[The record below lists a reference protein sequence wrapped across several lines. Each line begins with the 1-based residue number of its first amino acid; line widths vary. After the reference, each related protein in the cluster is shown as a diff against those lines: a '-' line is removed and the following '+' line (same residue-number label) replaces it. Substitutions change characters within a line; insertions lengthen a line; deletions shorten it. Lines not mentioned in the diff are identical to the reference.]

1 MGDLPYHTGV
11 GQILPILDP
20 MGESR
25 LNALL
30 VLGVI
35 LIVGVLGGH
44 VAHRFG
50 LPSVTGYLLIG
61 IIMGPSVTGLISK
74 ADLTALQPVNDFALG
89 LIGLSIGGE
98 LRWHFL
104 RRKWRS
110 FGLLFLGEGLTTIL
124 CVFVLTY
131 MVSRNLPLALILG
144 VLALATAPGS
154 ILDVINENRT
164 RGSFPRVVMSLVALD
179 NLFCIVAFTAVTT
192 VLNLYYFNVDQGRSL
207 FESLSRELGLA
218 LLLAVVLGA
227 LGLTVVNRVNLLRQR
242 QVLIM
247 AVMFLAVGLPR
258 HLEVSYLLV
267 TLVTGLII
275 VNLSRNFRKFYEIL
289 HTIDTPLLVVFLTL
303 AGMKLQLAVL
313 PGLGLLGL
321 VYISARF
328 LGKVGGSRLGAE
340 LCALIPGRHSAIAPE
355 QRKSVGLALTPQA
368 GVAIGL
374 SLLAEQTLPLPEN
387 LLVSLIL
394 GSVIFFEIVGP
405 MLVLRALD
413 RTGSLVK
420 HGG

>member
-1 MGDLPYHTGV
+1 MYLSSTQV
-11 GQILPILDP
+11 
-20 MGESR
+20 GESL
-25 LNALL
+25 LNSLL

-35 LIVGVLGGH
+35 LIAGVLGGH

-61 IIMGPSVTGLISK
+61 ILIGPSVTGLISK

-110 FGLLFLGEGLTTIL
+110 FGLLFLGEGLTTFL

-131 MVSRNLPLALILG
+131 IVSRDLPLALILG

-164 RGSFPRVVMSLVALD
+164 HGSFPRVVMSLVALD
-179 NLFCIVAFTAVTT
+179 NLFCVAAFTLVTT

-207 FESLSRELGLA
+207 FGALSRELGVA
-218 LLLAVVLGA
+218 LLLAAVLGA
-227 LGLTVVNRVNLLRQR
+227 LGLIIVNRVTLLRQR
-242 QVLIM
+242 QVLII

-258 HLEVSYLLV
+258 HFEVSYLLV
-267 TLVTGLII
+267 TLITGLII
-275 VNLSRNFRKFYEIL
+275 ANFSRNFRKFYETL

-303 AGMKLQLAVL
+303 AGVKLQLAAL
-313 PGLGLLGL
+313 PALGLLGL
-321 VYISARF
+321 VYVVARF
-328 LGKVGGSRLGAE
+328 LGKVGGSRLGAG
-340 LCALIPGRHSAIAPE
+340 LCALLPGQHFAIAPE
-355 QRKSVGLALTPQA
+355 HRKSVGLALTPQA

-374 SLLAEQTLPLPEN
+374 SLLAEQTLPLPED

-394 GSVIFFEIVGP
+394 GSVIFFEFVGP

-420 HGG
+420 GGG